1 MSEPRI
7 LEDDAA
13 TVSLNRLKSYI
24 ERIERLNEE
33 KSSIQEDTKEV
44 YGEAKAEGYDPKI
57 MRKVISLRKL
67 SKVEREETEELL
79 DTYMTALENN
89 VG

>member
-1 MSEPRI
+1 MSEPHI

-33 KSSIQEDTKEV
+33 KYSIQEDTKDV

-89 VG
+89 IG